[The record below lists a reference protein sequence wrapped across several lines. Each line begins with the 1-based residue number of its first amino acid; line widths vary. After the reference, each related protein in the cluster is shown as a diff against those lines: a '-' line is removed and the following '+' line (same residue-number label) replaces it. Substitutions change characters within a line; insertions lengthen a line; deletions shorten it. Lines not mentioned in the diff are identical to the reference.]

1 MVILRGLQAARLLAV
16 LLLTLKKFV
25 TTGDKFYDVR
35 FYEIIDTYTTR
46 SFFSR
51 YIFHNARG

>member
-35 FYEIIDTYTTR
+35 FYEIIDTYTTH